1 MHATRLSQHQSTFY
15 VRTINMYKVILFA
28 SLVATVVLSK
38 PNDHFAPGYP
48 EAPAVYEYKYGVQ
61 DDLTG
66 NDFGHEE
73 ARDGYLT
80 NGQYF
85 VLLPD
90 GRIQTVQYTVNGDE
104 GYVANVAYSK
114 KR

>member
-1 MHATRLSQHQSTFY
+1 MGGTGDSQHQSTY
-15 VRTINMYKVILFA
+15 IVLTINMYKVIIFA
-28 SLVATVVLSK
+28 SVMAAVVLSR
-38 PNDHFAPGYP
+38 PNDPFAPGYP
-48 EAPAVYEYKYGVQ
+48 DAPAVYEYKYGVK